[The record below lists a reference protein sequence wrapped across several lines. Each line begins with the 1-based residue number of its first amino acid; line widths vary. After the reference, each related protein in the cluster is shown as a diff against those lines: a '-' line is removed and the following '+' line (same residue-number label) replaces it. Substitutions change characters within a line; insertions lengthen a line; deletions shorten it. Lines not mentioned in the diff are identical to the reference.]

1 MEGRLFQAYSLE
13 AYSDAELGRLV
24 RQALNSSKSQNQAGT
39 RARRAFAAASRLA
52 GFGWLDDA
60 LELAV
65 IAWET
70 TKDLW
75 RRIFRR

>member
-1 MEGRLFQAYSLE
+1 MEDRLFHAFTLE
-13 AYSDAELGRLV
+13 GYSDAELGRLV
-24 RQALNSSKSQNQAGT
+24 RQALAGT
-39 RARRAFAAASRLA
+39 KTQSVPDVRARRAFAAASRLV
-52 GFGWLDDA
+52 GYGWLDDA